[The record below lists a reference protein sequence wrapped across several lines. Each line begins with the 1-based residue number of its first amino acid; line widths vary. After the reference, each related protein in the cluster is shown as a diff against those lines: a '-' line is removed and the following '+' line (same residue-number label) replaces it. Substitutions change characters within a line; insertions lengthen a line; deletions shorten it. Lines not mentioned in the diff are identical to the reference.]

1 MGLVQTIYKL
11 FTFCSSAFAPT
22 DGVWRVVF
30 LFQAQS
36 HEVPT
41 ELTWPC
47 LRDAAWT
54 LHDHHLNGQVSRE
67 QWRTLYLFLWLMA
80 IYQAQQLGNSP
91 WFKIDQVRDLLR
103 VLNIGYAGAGGHAR
117 DTHTRIFLS
126 AAVHVLEQSGIDTVC
141 GRTGC

>member
-1 MGLVQTIYKL
+1 
-11 FTFCSSAFAPT
+11 
-22 DGVWRVVF
+22 
-30 LFQAQS
+30 
-36 HEVPT
+36 
-41 ELTWPC
+41 
-47 LRDAAWT
+47 
-54 LHDHHLNGQVSRE
+54 
-67 QWRTLYLFLWLMA
+67 MA

-126 AAVHVLEQSGIDTVC
+126 AAAHVLEQSGIDTVC